1 MKSISF
7 FLSLWVKNQSN
18 QSKLTEETDKTINFK
33 IKFIESLR
41 FVSSPLSEFL
51 ISQKK
56 QLVG

>member
-18 QSKLTEETDKTINFK
+18 QLKLTGETDKTINFK

-51 ISQKK
+51 ISQNK

>member
-1 MKSISF
+1 MKSVSF

-18 QSKLTEETDKTINFK
+18 QSKLTAETDKTINFK

-51 ISQKK
+51 ISQNK